1 MPSNAQ
7 LRKYDD
13 AKFKIL
19 AASYSYGGQDLEALF
34 RKVDTDGGGDLQ
46 FEEFRRACRTYLK
59 IGKQQLP
66 DHELQELFTY
76 IDSLGDGDGN
86 LSIDEILDFIGDKLP
101 QHMIDARERK
111 RLEEER
117 ARQAELDAKDADA
130 ARQREFEDKRRNAN
144 QAVLLKFRVAVKTVR
159 ALIRWNN
166 IYMGTRS
173 RGTVF
178 ILRSIESGPSVVRE
192 LEQVMKQLW
201 FKSVSATSLGSMWE
215 TFSQRVKDG
224 KVQQCQCCSCV
235 LVGSWP
241 SMHESS
247 GDDDFCF
254 RSWCRCPIEYFSVRC
269 LFLKGACLEILLPLL
284 TKFCRNLKSL
294 PRTTDFERLNSF
306 TTRIRTH
313 L

>member
-1 MPSNAQ
+1 MPSDAQ
-7 LRKYDD
+7 LLKYDD

-19 AASYSYGGQDLEALF
+19 AASYNYGGQDLEALF

-66 DHELQELFTY
+66 DHELQELFTH

-86 LSIDEILDFIGDKLP
+86 LSIEELLDFIGDKLP

-117 ARQAELDAKDADA
+117 ARQAELDAQDADA
-130 ARQREFEDKRRNAN
+130 ARQRQFEEKLRNAN

-178 ILRSIESGPSVVRE
+178 ILSEGSQAGPTSGVVLHE
-192 LEQVMKQLW
+192 LEQIMKQLW
-201 FKSVSATSLGSMWE
+201 FKSMSATSLDSMWE
-215 TFSQRVKDG
+215 TFSRRVKDG
-224 KVQQCQCCSCV
+224 KVQQQQQNAMPVRLLLCAFC
-235 LVGSWP
+235 WHHP
-241 SMHESS
+241 S
-247 GDDDFCF
+247 GDDD
-254 RSWCRCPIEYFSVRC
+254 V
-269 LFLKGACLEILLPLL
+269 
-284 TKFCRNLKSL
+284 
-294 PRTTDFERLNSF
+294 
-306 TTRIRTH
+306 
-313 L
+313 